1 MKKNKHIVSGVIVKI
16 EEQIIMKDN
25 TALKNLY
32 IELDNKILCLLKEQD
47 YNIFTI
53 GDRVKFIGAGNKE
66 YFNVSAYNNI
76 TKNKNSINKKLTT
89 SIILFSILLFILLI
103 FGITIGET
111 SKYSDAYSFTWFGF
125 ILFLIITLS
134 YVRGIALLFK
144 DKKWLLE
151 DDFKDG

>member
-1 MKKNKHIVSGVIVKI
+1 MQKNKHIISGVIVKI

-89 SIILFSILLFILLI
+89 SIILFLILLFILLI

-125 ILFLIITLS
+125 ILFLVITLL
-134 YVRGIALLFK
+134 YARGIILLFK
-144 DKKWLLE
+144 NKKWLLE
-151 DDFKDG
+151 DDFKDK